1 MTEMTDLQA
10 LLDRLK
16 RVQRELIDAAA
27 AIATMPSDGTI
38 RKISELEGVIAAVEN
53 LIEERRSQRRGD
65 ER

>member
-16 RVQRELIDAAA
+16 RVQRELIVAAA
-27 AIATMPSDGTI
+27 AIATMPSDGAI
-38 RKISELEGVIAAVEN
+38 RKISELEGAIAAVEN
-53 LIEERRSQRRGD
+53 LIEERRSQRHGD